1 MCCVSRLRRIDSS
14 TSDAR
19 REAVEHD
26 LKGSLYELRLIVLSS
41 QPSAQAQ
48 VLRTEPLIIV
58 RQLTDLLGE
67 LADLRADFAK
77 SGL

>member
-1 MCCVSRLRRIDSS
+1 MG
-14 TSDAR
+14 
-19 REAVEHD
+19 D
-26 LKGSLYELRLIVLSS
+26 LCELRLIVLSS